1 MPLAQRISVQPNRFV
16 AFCACLGV
24 LTVALSYLVLLGVA
38 FACVYL
44 PYLILTETPVQNIN
58 LWILMVSGV
67 VVAATILYSMWPR
80 RDRFI
85 PPGVLI
91 DLSAHPA
98 FSSEVHA
105 IAASLGEDV
114 PREIYLTG
122 DVNASVAD
130 QGGIFGFGS
139 HRIMAIGLPLL
150 SVLTVSEFR
159 AVLAHE
165 FAHYFGGDT
174 KFGPWVYK
182 TQTALIRS
190 FQNIASIGWS
200 GRLPAAFR
208 LLQMLITGALKWYF
222 VGFLRLIRFISRIR
236 EFRADELA
244 ALVAGSEAM
253 AQGLRKIGGASAAWP
268 TYWDTEVG
276 PILSKGGIPAIG
288 DGFVRFMAAPRIS
301 AQLTKIAESELSSDE
316 TKPFDTH
323 PPLKKRLAALK
334 KIEGAP
340 LKPDDVLA
348 SRLLSSAA
356 SAELAL
362 VEAISPNIKK
372 ESLRPVNWSQV
383 AETVIVPSWRSEVR
397 EHRAILQGVRVEDL
411 AGLARSLHRAGAQI
425 PDPKGTLLSPQ
436 QRAERAA
443 RLYTV
448 AVCLL
453 LLDKGWQLDV
463 QPGMSR
469 MYRGDDQVEPLDM
482 INNLRNEHASSR
494 EWAATCQ
501 RLGIAGLCL
510 DSSLVEAPITRAR

>member
-98 FSSEVHA
+98 FSSE
-105 IAASLGEDV
+105 
-114 PREIYLTG
+114 
-122 DVNASVAD
+122 D

-182 TQTALIRS
+182 TETALIRS

-362 VEAISPNIKK
+362 VEATK
-372 ESLRPVNWSQV
+372 ER
-383 AETVIVPSWRSEVR
+383 
-397 EHRAILQGVRVEDL
+397 
-411 AGLARSLHRAGAQI
+411 
-425 PDPKGTLLSPQ
+425 
-436 QRAERAA
+436 
-443 RLYTV
+443 
-448 AVCLL
+448 
-453 LLDKGWQLDV
+453 
-463 QPGMSR
+463 
-469 MYRGDDQVEPLDM
+469 
-482 INNLRNEHASSR
+482 
-494 EWAATCQ
+494 
-501 RLGIAGLCL
+501 
-510 DSSLVEAPITRAR
+510 